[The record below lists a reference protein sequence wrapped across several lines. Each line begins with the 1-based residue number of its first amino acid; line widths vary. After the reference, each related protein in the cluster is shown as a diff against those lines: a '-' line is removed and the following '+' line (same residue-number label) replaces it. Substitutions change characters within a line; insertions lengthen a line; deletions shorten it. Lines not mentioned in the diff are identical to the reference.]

1 MSRNWLVIG
10 LFCVAPVRAQQPV
23 CVSGLLE
30 PVPGVT
36 ICQQGETHWFPEAG
50 IYLRSNSVNWT
61 PFVGRVV
68 TVTGFAIGL
77 TCELLDVI
85 QITDPAP
92 TLLVQCGSPMLGC
105 PVKVVVSGP
114 GMGLAFLA
122 ASTSSGIIPFGCLS
136 VNGLEGSL
144 LLGLPAVILSSGVTG
159 TGIFDLT
166 FTIPSNNSLIGIGV
180 WLQGAHATIGP
191 VGPLVLTNVQ
201 QFVTTPLLPPCA
213 PTNC

>member
-1 MSRNWLVIG
+1 
-10 LFCVAPVRAQQPV
+10 
-23 CVSGLLE
+23 
-30 PVPGVT
+30 
-36 ICQQGETHWFPEAG
+36 
-50 IYLRSNSVNWT
+50 
-61 PFVGRVV
+61 
-68 TVTGFAIGL
+68 
-77 TCELLDVI
+77 
-85 QITDPAP
+85 
-92 TLLVQCGSPMLGC
+92 
-105 PVKVVVSGP
+105 
-114 GMGLAFLA
+114 MGLAFLA
-122 ASTSSGIIPFGCLS
+122 ASTSSGNIPVGCLS